1 MWGHFLFQSN
11 RMFMQR
17 RAMTMYSSAAQN
29 LQGFHSSLANMFT
42 QQAKQGQLVGCE
54 WDITVMKHLTKM
66 ILNTSHS
73 YLDWKSDEWT
83 RDNQISSDLLRSP
96 QPNWEMIRFCSRN
109 NWDSNYT
116 DHFPARDNRW
126 QRWRVSNLPSG
137 ASTRGETK
145 TI

>member
-1 MWGHFLFQSN
+1 
-11 RMFMQR
+11 
-17 RAMTMYSSAAQN
+17 MTMYSSAAQY

-83 RDNQISSDLLRSP
+83 RDNQISSDLLSQTEKWLDSVLVITETAIIQIIFQPAITDGRDEGLVIFLAGP
-96 QPNWEMIRFCSRN
+96 QPEEKQKLSRN
-109 NWDSNYT
+109 I
-116 DHFPARDNRW
+116 F
-126 QRWRVSNLPSG
+126 
-137 ASTRGETK
+137 K
-145 TI
+145 